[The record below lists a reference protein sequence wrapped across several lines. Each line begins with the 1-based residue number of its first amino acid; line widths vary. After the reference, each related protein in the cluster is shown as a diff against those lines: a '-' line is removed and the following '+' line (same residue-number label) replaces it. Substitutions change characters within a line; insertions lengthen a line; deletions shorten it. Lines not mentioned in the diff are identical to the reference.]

1 MNRQI
6 AAAVL
11 RNRALARIE
20 LAFAAANLADWVR
33 WLAVIVFA
41 FERGGAA
48 EAGLVTLLQSV
59 PAAIVA
65 PFAANIGDLV
75 SRPTMLRIGYI
86 AQALL
91 LGLTAVAA
99 LATDS
104 AILVYLFATAAAMAT
119 SLVRPAN
126 HSLMPDVTRTPAE
139 LTAANVLSSW
149 IEGVGG
155 MIGPV
160 LSGVL
165 TDLSSPGVVIGLAAA
180 LMTASAALVLRLEA
194 AKGPDAAPGAAG
206 AEASG
211 GTTSTTPATGSG
223 FEPSP
228 SPGGPDDIR
237 EGRRSILGGFV
248 ALRRLSAPRVIVL
261 AFTAASLLVG
271 AINVLYVALAL
282 DVLGTG
288 AGGAGTLGSALG
300 AGYLV
305 GAALSTTLVGR
316 PRLSGAAVIGF
327 VLGSL
332 PLLLIAAVPTAVVA
346 FACMVAAGAGHAIYD
361 VAVMTLLQRVSPV
374 RFLSRIF
381 GIVES
386 GYLAAFGLGSAV
398 IAWLIVVVHPV
409 PALALAALWLPIVA
423 LGAWRRL
430 RSIDAGASVVAPER
444 LALLRGIEMF
454 DHLRPQV
461 LERLA
466 RGLWPVHFE
475 AGATVLRQGDVG
487 DAFYIVHEGRVQYGV
502 DGAVVGEEGPGASF
516 GEIALLRDVP
526 RTATVR
532 AIEPVHAYVLARD
545 PFLEALTGTRRA
557 REAANEAASAR
568 LGA

>member
-20 LAFAAANLADWVR
+20 LAFAAFNLADWVR
-33 WLAVIVFA
+33 WLAVVVFA
-41 FERGGAA
+41 FHRGGAA
-48 EAGLVTLLQSV
+48 EAGLVAFLQSI

-65 PFAANIGDLV
+65 PFAANIGDRV

-91 LGLTAVAA
+91 LALTAAAA

-104 AILVYLFATAAAMAT
+104 AVLVYLFSTAAAMAT
-119 SLVRPAN
+119 SLIRPAN
-126 HSLMPDVTRTPAE
+126 RSLLPAVTQTPAE

-149 IEGVGG
+149 VEGVGG

-165 TDLSSPGVVIGLAAA
+165 VDLSSPGVVIGLAAA
-180 LMTASAALVLRLEA
+180 LMTASAALVLRL
-194 AKGPDAAPGAAG
+194 GAVDGSEAG
-206 AEASG
+206 AGASTG
-211 GTTSTTPATGSG
+211 ADVPRGAHAATTPAQVDLV
-223 FEPSP
+223 EPVQP
-228 SPGGPDDIR
+228 AGEVPLG
-237 EGRRSILGGFV
+237 ERSILGGFV

-261 AFTAASLLVG
+261 AFTAASLLAG
-271 AINVLYVALAL
+271 AINVLSVALAL
-282 DVLGTG
+282 DVLSTG

-327 VLGSL
+327 LLGSL
-332 PLLLIAAVPTAVVA
+332 PLLLIAAVPTAAVA
-346 FACMVAAGAGHAIYD
+346 FACLVAAGAGHAIYD
-361 VAVMTLLQRVSPV
+361 VAAMTLLQRVSPI
-374 RFLSRIF
+374 RFLTRIF

-386 GYLAAFGLGSAV
+386 GYLAAFGVGSAA
-398 IAWLIVVVHPV
+398 IAWLIVVVQPL
-409 PALALAALWLPIVA
+409 PALAVASLWLPIVA
-423 LGAWRRL
+423 LAAWRRL
-430 RSIDAGASVVAPER
+430 RSIDGGAKVVAPER

-454 DHLRPQV
+454 DLLRPQI

-475 AGATVLRQGDVG
+475 AGATILRQGDVG
-487 DAFYIVHEGRVQYGV
+487 DAFYIVHEGRVRYEI

-526 RTATVR
+526 RTATVT
-532 AIEPVHAYVLARD
+532 ALTPVHAFVLARD

-557 REAANEAASAR
+557 REVAQEAASAR
-568 LGA
+568 LGV